1 MILDL
6 PYDLIDKG
14 FVSFSPWD
22 ISFMHCIR
30 DTIFLTPTALRAT
43 AVMFCFSMQ
52 AAGAG
57 DWPQILGPH
66 RSGIADPDEQLAD
79 TWPASGPREVWR
91 RPVGSGYA
99 GVAIVNGRAFL
110 FHRLDNR
117 EITEALDAATGEVIW
132 KTDHPTRFRPQ
143 VGGGDGPLC
152 TPTISNNRVITF
164 GTQGMLTCLNA
175 ETGEIIWQ
183 HRAHEEFDAAEGY
196 FGSGSSPL
204 IIDDSVVVNIG
215 GRNGAG
221 VVGFNLATGNV
232 AWKTTD
238 EPSSYAAPSS
248 VMLNEKQHAVVVTR
262 YQCLLINPT
271 DGTIGWSFPFGM
283 RGPTV
288 NAATPLTWN
297 TPDGSHRLFVT
308 ASYGIGSVCAAFT
321 KTEVTPQWAGTDSL
335 ASQYC
340 TPIFRDDHLYCID
353 GRDDGPPGAMTCI
366 DATTGKVA
374 WRIENFGYG
383 NLLAADN
390 KLLAVKTN
398 GDIALLDVSP
408 QGMSVQAKTQPLPGT
423 IRALPALAQGRLFV
437 RNEDT
442 LVCLEIGR

>member
-1 MILDL
+1 
-6 PYDLIDKG
+6 
-14 FVSFSPWD
+14 
-22 ISFMHCIR
+22 MHSIR
-30 DTIFLTPTALRAT
+30 NTIFSTPTTLQAT
-43 AVMFCFSMQ
+43 AVILLFSIQ

-79 TWPASGPREVWR
+79 TWPAAGPQEIWR

-99 GVAIVNGRAFL
+99 GISVVDGNAFL
-110 FHRLDNR
+110 FHRIDDR
-117 EITEALDAATGEVIW
+117 EITEALDATTGKVIW

-152 TPTISNNRVITF
+152 TPTVSNNRVITF

-175 ETGEIIWQ
+175 QTGAILWQ
-183 HRAHEEFDAAEGY
+183 HRTHEEFDAGEGY

-204 IIDDSVVVNIG
+204 VIDNHVVVNIG

-232 AWKTTD
+232 SWETTD

-248 VMLNEKQHAVVVTR
+248 VVLNEKQHAVVVTR
-262 YQCLLINPT
+262 YQCLLIDPS
-271 DGTIGWSFPFGM
+271 DGTIRWSFPFGM

-288 NAATPLTWN
+288 NAATPLTWKA
-297 TPDGSHRLFVT
+297 PDGSHRLFVT
-308 ASYGIGSVCAAFT
+308 ASYGIGSICAAFT

-340 TPIFRDDHLYCID
+340 TPILRENHLYCID

-366 DATTGKVA
+366 DVTTGRAV
-374 WRIENFGYG
+374 WREENFGYG

-390 KLLAVKTN
+390 KVLAVKTN
-398 GDIALLDVSP
+398 GDVALLDVSP
-408 QGMSVQAKTQPLPGT
+408 QGMTVLGRSQPLPGT
-423 IRALPALAQGRLFV
+423 IRALPTLAQGRLFL

-442 LVCLEIGR
+442 LVCLDISH